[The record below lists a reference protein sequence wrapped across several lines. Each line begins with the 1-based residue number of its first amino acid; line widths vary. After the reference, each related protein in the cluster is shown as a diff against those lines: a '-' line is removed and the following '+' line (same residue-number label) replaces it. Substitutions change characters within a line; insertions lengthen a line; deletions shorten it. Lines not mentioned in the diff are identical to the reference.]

1 MQMARAVQNHVTLK
15 APPHP
20 AIKGRGALSN
30 ESGRYEA
37 EQRVAVD
44 DGWHRDDT
52 PLRTEIFMETARRII
67 TTNKSPDLP
76 FDRSI
81 NPYRGCEHGCVYCYA
96 RPTHTY
102 MGLSAG
108 LDFETKLFAKPGA
121 AKLLTKELADPK
133 YRPKAIALGTNTDPY
148 QPIEKRLK
156 ITRSVLEVLAAHD
169 HPCTIV
175 TKSHLV
181 TRDMDIIAAMAAK
194 GLVKVFLSI
203 TTLNKQLARAMEP
216 RAATP
221 GLRLDTLKQLSGAG
235 IPTGVM
241 VAPIIPALTDGELE
255 SILEQAAQAGV
266 KQAGYIMLRLPLE
279 VKYLFKDWLEQIAP
293 YRADHV
299 MRLVHDIR
307 NGRDNDPR
315 WGKRMRGTGPY
326 AKMIAQRFNKAV
338 ARLGLNREEL
348 LLDTT
353 LFRTAQRKGQQLA
366 LF

>member
-1 MQMARAVQNHVTLK
+1 MAKSVYSHVTLK

-20 AIKGRGALSN
+20 AMKGRGSLSN
-30 ESGRYEA
+30 VSGRYEA

-44 DGWHRDDT
+44 DGWHRNDT
-52 PLRTEIFMETARRII
+52 PYLRTEIFEEKARRII
-67 TTNKSPDLP
+67 TKNKSPDLP

-81 NPYRGCEHGCVYCYA
+81 NPYRGCEHGCIYCFA

-108 LDFETKLFAKPGA
+108 LDFESKIFVKPNA
-121 AKLLTKELADPK
+121 AELLNKELADPK
-133 YRPKAIALGTNTDPY
+133 YQPKAIALGTNTDPY

-156 ITRSVLEVLAAHD
+156 ITRSILDVLAAHD

-175 TKSHLV
+175 TKSSLV
-181 TRDMDIIAAMAAK
+181 VRDMDIIAPMAAK
-194 GLVKVFLSI
+194 GLVKVCLSI

-221 GLRLDTLKQLSGAG
+221 GLRLDTLKQLSEAG

-241 VAPIIPALTDGELE
+241 VAPIIPALNDAELE
-255 SILEQAAQAGV
+255 SILEQAAQVGV

-279 VKYLFKDWLEQIAP
+279 IKYLFKDWLEQIAP

-315 WGKRMRGTGPY
+315 WGKRMTGTGPY
-326 AKMIAQRFNKAV
+326 AKMIAQRFKKAV
-338 ARLGLNREEL
+338 ERLGMNREDL

-353 LFRTAQRKGQQLA
+353 LFKTAPRKGEQLA